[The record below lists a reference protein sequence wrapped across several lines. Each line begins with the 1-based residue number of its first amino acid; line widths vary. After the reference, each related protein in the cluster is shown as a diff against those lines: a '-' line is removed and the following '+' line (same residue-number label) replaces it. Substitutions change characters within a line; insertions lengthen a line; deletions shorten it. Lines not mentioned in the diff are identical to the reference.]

1 MIGSKWLKF
10 LDVLQTGIGDD
21 ANLST
26 THAAGSLI
34 CWNVWNVERHYNE
47 FLTTLQIY
55 FADSTTRPS
64 NMAQMME
71 ERSCVQLFIPGVKD
85 KVSDFMIAQDSKQEH
100 EL

>member
-1 MIGSKWLKF
+1 MSS
-10 LDVLQTGIGDD
+10 DTD
-21 ANLST
+21 A
-26 THAAGSLI
+26 
-34 CWNVWNVERHYNE
+34 HYNE

-85 KVSDFMIAQDSKQEH
+85 KVSGFMIAQDSKQEH